1 MAGRKSD
8 ERLGELLAAISNTV
22 VKVHADHIGRGPTKA
37 RTYIN
42 NGVITCLLED
52 TLTRAERTLLT
63 TGGKQ
68 RVLDMRRSL
77 RDTMREELVGAVEQ
91 LTGRQVRATISGTQV
106 EPDIS
111 SFVFVLDGATS
122 ESPA

>member
-1 MAGRKSD
+1 LAGRKSD